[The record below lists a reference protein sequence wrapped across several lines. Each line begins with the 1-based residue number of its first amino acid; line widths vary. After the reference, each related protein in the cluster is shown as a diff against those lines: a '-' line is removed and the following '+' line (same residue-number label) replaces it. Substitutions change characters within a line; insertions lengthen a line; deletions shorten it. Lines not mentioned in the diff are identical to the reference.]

1 VTELVLRCQTT
12 GGVVERRFKRDDE
25 CVVSRSTSLRSA
37 LGFGSHFFQL
47 WNMGLTEVPSAL
59 FRVANMKSLHLD
71 RNNLCSLPSKVA
83 LLTRLE
89 WLNVRTVE
97 TQWIVT

>member
-1 VTELVLRCQTT
+1 
-12 GGVVERRFKRDDE
+12 
-25 CVVSRSTSLRSA
+25 
-37 LGFGSHFFQL
+37 
-47 WNMGLTEVPSAL
+47 MGLTEVPSAL

-83 LLTRLE
+83 LLTKLE

-97 TQWIVT
+97 NQWIVT